1 MLIHGAHSRE
11 YDDIDPLIK
20 TTFADATKDWWA
32 ELSQK
37 HNGGLICCIIDDTN
51 FADLGK
57 KERSNAYALF
67 QVDLSMST
75 ATQFASP

>member
-1 MLIHGAHSRE
+1 MLAH
-11 YDDIDPLIK
+11 IDL
-20 TTFADATKDWWA
+20 D
-32 ELSQK
+32 
-37 HNGGLICCIIDDTN
+37 
-51 FADLGK
+51 K